1 MDFIG
6 TPSISSDSS
15 SSSSSSSRV
24 HNVNSYVDRFGSRG
38 YGNSQPEPTPTY
50 PSSSGDG
57 YGGGSSYSNS
67 YQPSTSYSSS
77 SSSSS
82 HSTQALKAGEAI
94 EVYVDGASAGNG
106 QAVSLS
112 SVVDDRMSSSVSFE
126 TSRCCEEMSS
136 H

>member
-1 MDFIG
+1 MKSSIYAVRVGRKVGIFNSWAECEAQVKGHPGSKYRKTLTEREAMDFIG

-57 YGGGSSYSNS
+57 YGGVRLTLIAINLPLLIHHRHL
-67 YQPSTSYSSS
+67 QV
-77 SSSSS
+77 
-82 HSTQALKAGEAI
+82 HIQLK
-94 EVYVDGASAGNG
+94 
-106 QAVSLS
+106 L
-112 SVVDDRMSSSVSFE
+112 
-126 TSRCCEEMSS
+126 
-136 H
+136 